1 MPFCTKSHKTVIQS
15 IHTEGLC
22 SSHLPGRACSP
33 SFCFLSFHLPLSLS
47 SLMTKSKQ
55 EWNDSTWWSA
65 EAGLCRADPKTAK
78 LPSQTVF
85 AHKTLLLHQERV
97 LHFCWW
103 VRNLQQTSRLA
114 GRYDNCH
121 STCPLNPHGHH
132 WLVHERHR
140 DSSAINWCGAN
151 IYKPDP
157 ATHWAKLISAQHLRS
172 MGSTRVHLAF
182 LGKKTSEFHTGL
194 LHSLSS

>member
-1 MPFCTKSHKTVIQS
+1 MDHQINRTRPKTLGFDRPKGRKNYYCVFPFLLPDRRHTEMPFCTKSHKTVIQS

-22 SSHLPGRACSP
+22 SSQLPGRACSP

-55 EWNDSTWWSA
+55 EWNDRTWWSA

-85 AHKTLLLHQERV
+85 AHETLLLHQERV
-97 LHFCWW
+97 PHFCWW
-103 VRNLQQTSRLA
+103 VRNLQRTSRLP

-121 STCPLNPHGHH
+121 ST
-132 WLVHERHR
+132 
-140 DSSAINWCGAN
+140 
-151 IYKPDP
+151 
-157 ATHWAKLISAQHLRS
+157 
-172 MGSTRVHLAF
+172 
-182 LGKKTSEFHTGL
+182 
-194 LHSLSS
+194 